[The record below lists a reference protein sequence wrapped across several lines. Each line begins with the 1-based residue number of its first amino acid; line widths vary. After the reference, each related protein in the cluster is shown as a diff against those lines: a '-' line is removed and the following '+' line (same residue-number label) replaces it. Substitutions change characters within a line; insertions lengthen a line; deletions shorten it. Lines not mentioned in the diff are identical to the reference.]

1 MLSKP
6 KSRKIAALLA
16 FSGTVIPISGFH
28 KFYLGQPLWG
38 IVYLVLGWTYI
49 PQVASAI
56 EGVWYLAQ
64 DRDEFDRNFNQGVIP
79 AASSLAT
86 SSAGIDPAQVG
97 AIADALRKLDSLR
110 QDGLMSEYE
119 FEQKRRQLLDR
130 IS

>member
-79 AASSLAT
+79 AASSVT
-86 SSAGIDPAQVG
+86 THSAGIDPAQVG
-97 AIADALRKLDSLR
+97 AIADSLRQLDSLR
-110 QDGLMSEYE
+110 QEGLMSEYE

>member
-79 AASSLAT
+79 AASSVTTQL
-86 SSAGIDPAQVG
+86 AGIDPAQVG
-97 AIADALRKLDSLR
+97 AIADSLRQLDSLR
-110 QDGLMSEYE
+110 QEGLMSEYE

>member
-16 FSGTVIPISGFH
+16 LIGTVIPISGFH

-38 IVYLVLGWTYI
+38 IVYLLLGWTHI

-64 DRDEFDRNFNQGVIP
+64 DRDEFDRNFNQGVMP
-79 AASSLAT
+79 TTSLVT
-86 SSAGIDPAQVG
+86 SQPVGVDPDQVG
-97 AIADALRKLDSLR
+97 AIADALRQLDSLR

-130 IS
+130 IA

>member
-6 KSRKIAALLA
+6 KSRKVAALLA
-16 FSGTVIPISGFH
+16 FSGTLIPFSGFH

-38 IVYLVLGWTYI
+38 IVYLLLGWTHI

-79 AASSLAT
+79 AASSVT
-86 SSAGIDPAQVG
+86 TQPIGVDPEQVG
-97 AIADALRKLDSLR
+97 AIADALRQLDSLR

-130 IS
+130 IA